1 MMAVCPYADTNIC
14 VFHKMCNA
22 KCEMPKKAI
31 CLKKRVP
38 RCRGTLFF
46 ADVLSVF
53 KNDFF
58 HPDGLGCA

>member
-31 CLKKRVP
+31 CFKKESRDVE
-38 RCRGTLFF
+38 GLFF
-46 ADVLSVF
+46 LWTCCPYF
-53 KNDFF
+53 YND
-58 HPDGLGCA
+58 